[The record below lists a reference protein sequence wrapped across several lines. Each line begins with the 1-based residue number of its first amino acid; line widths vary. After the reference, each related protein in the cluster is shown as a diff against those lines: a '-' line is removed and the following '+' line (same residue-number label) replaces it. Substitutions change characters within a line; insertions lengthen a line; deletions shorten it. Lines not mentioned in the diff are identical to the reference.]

1 MVPVRKKTLPV
12 LLGGLLAVFL
22 AVGVQVHA
30 ATVRAAIGVPP
41 FLQDLWV
48 HFQADFLKD
57 NRYLWLLKGL
67 GTTLEITAGATVLG
81 LVIGLSLSLV
91 KVMQFSG
98 RKVGPLGFVADLYL
112 TVIRGTPSVV
122 QLLIIYFVVFGSVN
136 VPKILVAIIAFGINS
151 GAYMAE
157 IIRGGILS
165 VDRGQMEAGRSL
177 GLGYWTSMRTIVIP
191 QATKIILPA
200 MGNEFITLLK
210 ETAIAGYIAVQD
222 LTKAGDLIR
231 SQTYDAFLPLIVV
244 AAMYLFIV
252 MILTSL
258 LKRLEERLRRSDHR

>member
-1 MVPVRKKTLPV
+1 MPRRFRRLQHP
-12 LLGGLLAVFL
+12 L
-22 AVGVQVHA
+22 
-30 ATVRAAIGVPP
+30 PP
-41 FLQDLWV
+41 FLQDLWIR
-48 HFQADFLKD
+48 FQADFLKD
-57 NRYLWLLKGL
+57 NRYLWLLRGL

-91 KVMQFSG
+91 KVMQYSG
-98 RKVGPLGFVADLYL
+98 RKVGPFGFVADLYL

-191 QATKIILPA
+191 QATKNILPA

-244 AAMYLFIV
+244 AAMYLVIV
-252 MILTSL
+252 MMLTSL

>member
-1 MVPVRKKTLPV
+1 MDTVRKKMLPI
-12 LLGGLLAVFL
+12 LLGALAVAL
-22 AVGVQVHA
+22 CIGLE
-30 ATVRAAIGVPP
+30 VRAESVGTAAAVPG
-41 FLQDLWV
+41 FLQDFARRF
-48 HFQADFLKD
+48 HTDFIKD
-57 NRYLWLLKGL
+57 NRWLWLVRGL
-67 GTTLEITAGATVLG
+67 GTTLVITAGATVLG
-81 LVIGLSLSLV
+81 LLIGLSLSLV
-91 KVMQFSG
+91 KVLQFNG
-98 RKVGPLGFVADLYL
+98 RKVGPLGFLADLYL
-112 TVIRGTPSVV
+112 TLIRGTPSVV

-136 VPKILVAIIAFGINS
+136 VPKLLVAIIAFGINS

-177 GLGYWTSMRTIVIP
+177 GLGYWTSMRTIVVP
-191 QATKIILPA
+191 QATKNILPA

-231 SQTYDAFLPLIVV
+231 AQTYDAFLPLIAV
-244 AAMYLFIV
+244 AGMYLVIV

-258 LKRLEERLRRSDHR
+258 LKKVEERLRRSDHR